1 MFGFQG
7 ISKALIASFVMAAL
21 STFGDLIWALYI
33 PSHEMVYGLVHGS
46 LLFMFM
52 GVTLAVLAGSG
63 TAEGDGMEF
72 DSGGSSRV
80 VKGAVGALVV
90 GLLGAAS
97 FYALFPFVGWAAMF
111 IAWMVVWVL
120 TAALLN
126 LSIRATSESLTLTLW
141 RGVAAALLSGLAFY
155 AISGI
160 WLGGSTRNP
169 DYLVNFGSW
178 FVAFLP
184 AFACLLIERE
194 SIGTPDP

>member
-1 MFGFQG
+1 MFGFQD
-7 ISKALIASFVMAAL
+7 ISKALIASLVMAVL
-21 STFGDLIWALYI
+21 STFADMIWALFI
-33 PSHEMVYGLVHGS
+33 PSHEMVYGLVHGA

-52 GVTLAVLAGSG
+52 GVTLAALAGSG
-63 TAEGDGMEF
+63 TAEDGAEF
-72 DSGGSSRV
+72 GSRGSSRV

-90 GLLGAAS
+90 GLLGAGT
-97 FYALFPFVGWAAMF
+97 FYALFGFVGWAAMF
-111 IAWMVVWVL
+111 IAWMVVWIL

-126 LSIRATSESLTLTLW
+126 LSIRATRESLMLTFG
-141 RGVAAALLSGLAFY
+141 RGVAAAVLSGLAFY

-160 WLGGSTRNP
+160 WLGGSTGNP

-194 SIGTPDP
+194 SVSTPDP